1 MEGKTITNEE
11 IEKEIEK
18 IAELLK
24 VLSGKNCLKILRAL
38 SEPKYW
44 SQLIEELNMHR
55 WVLKKYIDKLLQ
67 CGLIESFVK
76 PAERGPP
83 RRYFQISRNLTLL
96 LEVSPEGVH
105 IHQFALPRVRNI
117 HEIFRKYPSIKKI
130 VEELKKIEQIPTPF
144 RREEFIEQLK
154 SKIEEEIS
162 TLSMAI
168 DFLRNILK
176 QLED

>member
-1 MEGKTITNEE
+1 
-11 IEKEIEK
+11 
-18 IAELLK
+18 
-24 VLSGKNCLKILRAL
+24 
-38 SEPKYW
+38 
-44 SQLIEELNMHR
+44 
-55 WVLKKYIDKLLQ
+55 
-67 CGLIESFVK
+67 
-76 PAERGPP
+76 
-83 RRYFQISRNLTLL
+83 FQISRNLTLL

-130 VEELKKIEQIPTPF
+130 VEELKKMEQIPTLF

-154 SKIEEEIS
+154 SKIEEELS